1 MPASGRPLLALSLAG
16 LLAAACSAEGA
27 DLRVAA
33 ASSLGEVLPPL
44 AAAFETETGAT
55 VQLVFGGSG
64 ELAVQARK
72 GAPYDALLLA
82 GMGGPARQLVA
93 EGGWELAEEAVLGNL
108 LVLAV
113 DGGRELDPD
122 LRPRAGADGSSLAA
136 AWPALQG
143 RRVALGGAGVPAGD
157 YARAW
162 MAREGVDPD
171 AVRLVPFEHVRA
183 ARTALTSGACEA
195 AFLYRSDL
203 GAGWAALAVDADAG
217 AARYPYL
224 VRRGEGARPDGAR
237 AFLGFLRA
245 RGADFEAAGFRSGG
259 GP

>member
-27 DLRVAA
+27 GLCVAA
-33 ASSLGEVLPPL
+33 ASSLGEVLPPV
-44 AAAFETETGAT
+44 AAAFEAETGVP

-64 ELAVQARK
+64 ELAVQARQ

-82 GMGGPARQLVA
+82 GLGDTARLLVSQ
-93 EGGWELAEEAVLGNL
+93 GGWELAEEEVLGNL
-108 LVLAV
+108 LILAV
-113 DGGRELDPD
+113 PEEGRGGLP
-122 LRPRAGADGSSLAA
+122 AGGAGGGSSLAA

-157 YARAW
+157 YARSW
-162 MAREGVDPD
+162 MAREGVDE
-171 AVRLVPFEHVRA
+171 AVVRLVPFEHVRA
-183 ARTALTSGACEA
+183 ARAALMSGACDA

-217 AARYPYL
+217 GVRYPYL
-224 VRRGEGARPDGAR
+224 LRPGDAAGAAGAR
-237 AFLGFLRA
+237 AFLDFLRT
-245 RGADFEAAGFRSGG
+245 RRADFEAAGFRGG
-259 GP
+259 GSR